1 MRKALVIGALVVVAL
16 VAVLWL
22 AIEKDTAGSSDTA
35 SAGSAAPVPPP
46 TATGSTPDRP
56 QIVEGTTGPAPTLPE
71 VAEGKHPRDY
81 VVGEIRVRDH
91 RAGDNAP
98 LDIPPNP
105 HPAEGRKIPST
116 LTHAVAQNVKAVMM
130 QCVENLPKEARGE
143 KPRLE
148 GQISIAIKDHKVTVT
163 KSTMHLRNMSGAAVE
178 PAKQCIEQNSI
189 GLENSAP
196 DQADL
201 DDYSINISFAIP

>member
-1 MRKALVIGALVVVAL
+1 MAN
-16 VAVLWL
+16 
-22 AIEKDTAGSSDTA
+22 KD
-35 SAGSAAPVPPP
+35 
-46 TATGSTPDRP
+46 
-56 QIVEGTTGPAPTLPE
+56 
-71 VAEGKHPRDY
+71 H
-81 VVGEIRVRDH
+81 
-91 RAGDNAP
+91 
-98 LDIPPNP
+98 NP

-116 LTHAVAQNVKAVMM
+116 LTHAVAQKVKAVMM

-178 PAKQCIEQNSI
+178 PAKQCIEQNAI
-189 GLENSAP
+189 GLDNPAP